1 MEPLLDP
8 TGLCLR
14 MIANK
19 RRLLV
24 HPGEPLAQDRVSDEP
39 SYRSSL
45 AEVLQKEYREVYLH
59 PELFENIVGAIDRV
73 IQDHL
78 KDIVVK
84 ETIDTCVADA
94 IQETLASQES
104 GGIPFQ
110 W

>member
-19 RRLLV
+19 RRLLT
-24 HPGEPLAQDRVSDEP
+24 HPGEPQAQDRVSVEP

-59 PELFENIVGAIDRV
+59 PELFENIRRAIDQV

-84 ETIDTCVADA
+84 ETIDACVADA

>member
-1 MEPLLDP
+1 MEPLIDP
-8 TGLCLR
+8 TGLGLR

-19 RRLLV
+19 RRLLT
-24 HPGEPLAQDRVSDEP
+24 HPGDPLIQDRGPHEP

-45 AEVLQKEYREVYLH
+45 AEALQKEYREVYLH
-59 PELFENIVGAIDRV
+59 PELFENIRQAIDRV

-84 ETIDTCVADA
+84 ETIDACVADA
-94 IQETLASQES
+94 IQETLESQES
-104 GGIPFQ
+104 SGTPFQ

>member
-1 MEPLLDP
+1 
-8 TGLCLR
+8 
-14 MIANK
+14 MIANQ
-19 RRLLV
+19 RRLL
-24 HPGEPLAQDRVSDEP
+24 PTRDDLTQERGPIDS

-45 AEVLQKEYREVYLH
+45 AEVLQKEYRDVYLH
-59 PELFENIVGAIDRV
+59 PELFENIMGAIDRV

-84 ETIDTCVADA
+84 ETVDACVADA

>member
-1 MEPLLDP
+1 MEPLIDP

-19 RRLLV
+19 RRLLT
-24 HPGEPLAQDRVSDEP
+24 HPGEVLTQDRGPDEP

-45 AEVLQKEYREVYLH
+45 AEALQKEYREVYLH

-84 ETIDTCVADA
+84 ETIDACVADA

>member
-1 MEPLLDP
+1 MEPLIDP

-19 RRLLV
+19 RRLLPLA
-24 HPGEPLAQDRVSDEP
+24 HEPLTQERVSDDP

-45 AEVLQKEYREVYLH
+45 AEAIQKEYREVYLH
-59 PELFENIVGAIDRV
+59 PELFENIMKAIDRV

-94 IQETLASQES
+94 IQETLLSQES

>member
-1 MEPLLDP
+1 MEPLVDP

-19 RRLLV
+19 RRLLT
-24 HPGEPLAQDRVSDEP
+24 HPGDPMIQDRVSDDS

-45 AEVLQKEYREVYLH
+45 AEILQKEYREVYLH
-59 PELFENIVGAIDRV
+59 PELFENIVGEIDRV
-73 IQDHL
+73 IQDHI

-84 ETIDTCVADA
+84 ETVDACIGDA
-94 IQETLASQES
+94 IQETLESQES
-104 GGIPFQ
+104 TGIPFQ